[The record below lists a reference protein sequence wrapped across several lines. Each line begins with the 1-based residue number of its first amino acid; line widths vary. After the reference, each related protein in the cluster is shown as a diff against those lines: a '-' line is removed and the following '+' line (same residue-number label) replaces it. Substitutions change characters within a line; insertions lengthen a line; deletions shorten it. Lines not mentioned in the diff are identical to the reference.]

1 MRRKIVLESDE
12 SPTIKA
18 WFQGF
23 MTGVCI
29 MILIYFFWVYDPY
42 PCGRNNRPTM
52 YILPGRESI
61 ILVDNNSSEKDQCE

>member
-29 MILIYFFWVYDPY
+29 MILVYMFWVYEPN
-42 PCGRNNRPTM
+42 PCSRNSRSTV
-52 YILPGRESI
+52 YTVPGRENV
-61 ILVDNNSSEKDQCE
+61 ILVGNSSLEKDQCE